1 MQGIPVDLVKI
12 ITMAYRDRYE
22 RRMHRRNYN
31 RNGGPIV
38 GLVFLL
44 VGGILISRAVG
55 VPIPDFIISWQMLL
69 ITIGVFSGLA
79 SRFRNPGFIFPT
91 LIGTIF
97 LLRDYFPGMLPDA
110 FILPSVLIFVGIFLI
125 FKPRGWRRGWRENP
139 GENLDSSAATTSIG
153 ETPPTEPSFQN
164 TGNTNFFNSGT
175 TDTSISD
182 RLDET
187 AVFGNI
193 RKTLITKNFIGGEV
207 STVFGSAEINLLQAD
222 IQQSARLEIN
232 AVFGSIRL
240 IVPTHW
246 QVKMKTAA
254 VLGGIEDKRPKH
266 AIYSDKILVLEGNAV
281 FGGIQI
287 ESH

>member
-1 MQGIPVDLVKI
+1 M
-12 ITMAYRDRYE
+12 
-22 RRMHRRNYN
+22 RRRQNNQHS
-31 RNGGPIV
+31 GPIV

-44 VGGILISRAVG
+44 VGGLLISRAVG

-69 ITIGVFSGLA
+69 ITIGVSTGLA
-79 SRFRNPGFIFPT
+79 SRFRNPGFIFPII
-91 LIGTIF
+91 IGTIF
-97 LLRDYFPGMLPDA
+97 LLRDYFPGMIPDQ
-110 FILPSVLIFVGIFLI
+110 FILPSILIFVGVFLI
-125 FKPRGWRRGWRENP
+125 FKPRGWRRGWREN
-139 GENLDSSAATTSIG
+139 LDSSSATTTQEERI
-153 ETPPTEPSFQN
+153 PDEPAMQN
-164 TGNTNFFNSGT
+164 SGNTHLFNADST
-175 TDTSISD
+175 ETSVAD
-182 RLDET
+182 RLEET

-193 RKTLITKNFIGGEV
+193 RKTLISKNFIGGEV

-240 IVPTHW
+240 IVPSHW

>member
-1 MQGIPVDLVKI
+1 M
-12 ITMAYRDRYE
+12 
-22 RRMHRRNYN
+22 RRRQCSQNS
-31 RNGGPIV
+31 GPIV

-44 VGGILISRAVG
+44 VGGLLISRAVG

-69 ITIGVFSGLA
+69 ITIGVSTGLA
-79 SRFRNPGFIFPT
+79 SRFRNPGFIFPII
-91 LIGTIF
+91 IGTIF
-97 LLRDYFPGMLPDA
+97 LLRDYFPGMIPQE
-110 FILPSVLIFVGIFLI
+110 FILPSVFIFVGIFLI

-139 GENLDSSAATTSIG
+139 DSASATTTSEESIQD
-153 ETPPTEPSFQN
+153 EASSQN
-164 TGNTNFFNSGT
+164 TGHTNFMNSGA
-175 TDTSISD
+175 TDATIAD
-182 RLDET
+182 RLEET

-193 RKTLITKNFIGGEV
+193 RKTLISKNFIGGEV

>member
-1 MQGIPVDLVKI
+1 M
-12 ITMAYRDRYE
+12 
-22 RRMHRRNYN
+22 RRRQNSQN
-31 RNGGPIV
+31 SGPIV

-55 VPIPDFIISWQMLL
+55 VPVPEFIISWQMLL
-69 ITIGVFSGLA
+69 ITIGVSIGLA
-79 SRFRNPGFIFPT
+79 SRFRNPGFVFPII
-91 LIGTIF
+91 IGTIF
-97 LLRDYFPGMLPDA
+97 LLRDYFPGILPPE
-110 FILPSVLIFVGIFLI
+110 FILPSVFIFVGIFLI
-125 FKPRGWRRGWRENP
+125 FKPRGWRKNLP
-139 GENLDSSAATTSIG
+139 ENLDITSTTTTNDEIIQG
-153 ETPPTEPSFQN
+153 EPALQYTS
-164 TGNTNFFNSGT
+164 NTNFFSSGS
-175 TDTSISD
+175 TDATIAD
-182 RLDET
+182 RLEET

-193 RKTLITKNFIGGEV
+193 RKTLISKNFIGGEV

-266 AIYSDKILVLEGNAV
+266 AIYSDKILLLEGNAV